1 MELNY
6 QINTDLVKF
15 KVINDTCLKDL
26 NFYKKIIYN
35 LSYLISKLNSFSIEV
50 ISENALNLNLLIKYA
65 NKENMRVLIS
75 SSKIILIYKNIK
87 YTFTYNYITNG
98 FTSSLI
104 EIHYLDKLLI
114 EKFIN
119 HAVTIIK
126 QVNTHIYELIIPID
140 INSTLD
146 IDMFNFFNKE
156 RYMSDL
162 EYFYKTYFLSWQ
174 KHELYNLNNSTILRI
189 YNMLNNTPYL
199 EEEMRLINGEGYY
212 RVLNK
217 TINDIKISVILKEK
231 EEPIITIIGFNNTSN
246 IKLDKEIRELLNK
259 LNNSFTPRLSLIK

>member
-6 QINTDLVKF
+6 QINTDLAKF

-50 ISENALNLNLLIKYA
+50 ISENALNLNLLIKYT
-65 NKENMRVLIS
+65 NKENMHVLIS

-98 FTSSLI
+98 FVASLI

-174 KHELYNLNNSTILRI
+174 KHELYNLNIDTILRI
-189 YNMLNNTPYL
+189 YNMLNNNPYL
-199 EEEMRLINGEGYY
+199 EEEAHLKNGECYY
-212 RVLNK
+212 RVF
-217 TINDIKISVILKEK
+217 LKEK
-231 EEPIITIIGFNNTSN
+231 EEPIITIMGFNDRSN
-246 IKLDKEIRELLNK
+246 IKLDEEIKKLLSKANNTSK
-259 LNNSFTPRLSLIK
+259 LRLLK